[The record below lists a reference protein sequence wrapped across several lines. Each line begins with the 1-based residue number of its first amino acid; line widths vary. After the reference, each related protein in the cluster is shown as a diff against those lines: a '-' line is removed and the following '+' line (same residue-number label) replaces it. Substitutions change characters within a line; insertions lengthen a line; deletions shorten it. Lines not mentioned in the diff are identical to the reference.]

1 MPRNMALPKLPA
13 PRYVNLICRK
23 CGTVTLHYQEMKLEY
38 GQVSPA
44 SHCLACRRIIVDVVG
59 NFPDH
64 RLVINGKIVSKE

>member
-1 MPRNMALPKLPA
+1 MPHEMALPKLPA

-23 CGTVTLHYQEMKLEY
+23 CKTVTLHYEKDAM
-38 GQVSPA
+38 
-44 SHCLACRRIIVDVVG
+44 SHCLPCRQIMVDVVG